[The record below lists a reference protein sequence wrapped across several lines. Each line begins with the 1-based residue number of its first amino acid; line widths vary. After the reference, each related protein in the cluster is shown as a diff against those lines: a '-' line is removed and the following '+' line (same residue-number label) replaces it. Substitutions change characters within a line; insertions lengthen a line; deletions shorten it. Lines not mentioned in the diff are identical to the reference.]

1 MKLSKM
7 DLSSLIAIAHSDGH
21 LQLLLDR
28 GDEIEFLEIPAP
40 VQAYEGLLELN
51 EIVSEPAAL
60 PPQPEPIALLP
71 VSSSMAASIAYDSH
85 EEILQVEFNNGAVY
99 QYLGVDQET
108 WKDFYSSDSVGSFF
122 NQEIKGKF
130 DCERID
136 IDDDC

>member
-7 DLSSLIAIAHSDGH
+7 DLSSLIAIAHSDGN

-71 VSSSMAASIAYDSH
+71 VSSSMAASIAYDSN

-99 QYLGVDQET
+99 QYLGVDEET
-108 WKDFYSSDSVGSFF
+108 WEDFYSSDSVGSFF

-136 IDDDC
+136 SDDDC